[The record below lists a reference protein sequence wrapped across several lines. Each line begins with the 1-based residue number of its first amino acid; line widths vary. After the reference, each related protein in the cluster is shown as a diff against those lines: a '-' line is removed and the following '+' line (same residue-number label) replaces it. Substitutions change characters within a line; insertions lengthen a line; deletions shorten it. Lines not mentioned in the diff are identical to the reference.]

1 MKLSF
6 EFEKS
11 FLEAFPID
19 SAARRFA
26 EAREVASRIDR
37 EGVKLMTNMDHTA
50 LVGDPPRLVTGPIR
64 RFGYQPGWD
73 DRSYPS
79 PVEGYD
85 FWVLTSRMPPDSPL
99 RPQGWFD
106 YVAAVWSIDQPAYDY
121 FIGQGNGNPFLHH
134 MTMGIEPPE
143 RGNESELEYAYRLV
157 PYMVDVRRRIEQ
169 GTGEQA
175 SQMVMS
181 LPQEVFASDAFR
193 ARVPE
198 LVRDLEGSPYVIECM
213 QGGGFLIQFF
223 VLSGARIE
231 VACRHATSQAFNPKS
246 TERFTREEIS
256 IRKDVIERPMA
267 ERPGL
272 SSPPA

>member
-6 EFEKS
+6 EFEKD
-11 FLEAFPID
+11 FLEAFPIE
-19 SAARRFA
+19 SAARRFV
-26 EAREVASRIDR
+26 EAREVASRISR
-37 EGVKLMTNMDHTA
+37 EGVQLMPNMDHTA

-64 RFGYQPGWD
+64 KFGYQPGWD

-106 YVAAVWSIDQPAYDY
+106 YIAAVWSIDQPAYDY
-121 FIGQGNGNPFLHH
+121 FIGQDNGNPFLHH

-143 RGNESELEYAYRLV
+143 RGNESELEFAYRLV
-157 PYMVDVRRRIEQ
+157 PYMVDVRRRIQQ
-169 GTGEQA
+169 GTGEQP
-175 SQMVMS
+175 SQMIMS
-181 LPQEVFASDAFR
+181 LPQAVFASDEFR
-193 ARVPE
+193 RRVPE
-198 LVRDLEGSPYVIECM
+198 LVSGLDGSPYVIEAM
-213 QGGGFLIQFF
+213 QGGGFLVQFF

-256 IRKDVIERPMA
+256 IRKDVIEKPMA
-267 ERPGL
+267 ERPPAQ
-272 SSPPA
+272 PPAI